1 MSAPHKLVT
10 LGRVSGLFGVK
21 GWLKVHSYTDPW
33 ESIVGFETWIL
44 RSGNKEQTVELEGG
58 RKQGRTVTVKLKAI
72 DDRDQARA
80 LIGAEIAVERNALAP
95 CEPGEYYW
103 IDLEG
108 SAVVT
113 AEGEPLGRLDYVFET
128 GGHDVMVVDGDRQR
142 LIPFVQDKVV
152 REVRLEQRVI
162 VVDWDPTF

>member
-1 MSAPHKLVT
+1 VSAPHKLVT

-33 ESIVGFETWIL
+33 ESIVEFETWIL
-44 RSGNKEQTVELEGG
+44 RSGNEEQTVELEGG

-113 AEGEPLGRLDYVFET
+113 AEGEPLGRLDYVFAT